1 MKKLLSCILLLTL
14 VFVFA
19 GCARLGDLSDT
30 DKILIAKYTEAGEM
44 AETVT
49 VTETEIIQHI
59 CDNFSS
65 LWLKKEDPSEGAAKT
80 YELTFYTNG
89 EAIQTVFFT
98 SNAWLAFDGYTHAPV
113 RGELDLAYIEGLFPC
128 PFRWSSTESG
138 HSKIM
143 LCDCCDAPAV
153 EYPHENRDA
162 DMFCDICGYE
172 IPLIDPPTN
181 YFLRNQAGCQWLN
194 EISAEDIAELKII
207 SEAVGVAPGTPK
219 NISTST
225 NEAVIARIF
234 EEYYWLD
241 TWPVSKEN
249 GEIDG
254 GGAVT
259 VKFILK
265 DGTVKELYINNGN
278 YRDTNG
284 NYFALSYIPNFTEN
298 DNTTKAYGFIT
309 YTGTGTIYDIEKNF
323 ICGFP
328 VDELEFVITGLG
340 FDLFA
345 NGYDYCI
352 DTEFGKLYIVEIEII
367 ANDFVSPDYYFM
379 CEHDREFCYRLVG
392 KRLDEI
398 IKEYCPYPE

>member
-19 GCARLGDLSDT
+19 GCARLGDLSAA
-30 DKILIAKYTEAGEM
+30 DKILITKYTEAGEI

-49 VTETEIIQHI
+49 VTEAEIIQHI

-65 LWLKKEDPSEGAAKT
+65 LWLKKEDPSDGAAKT

-89 EAIQTVFFT
+89 KAIQTVFFT
-98 SNAWLAFDGYTHAPV
+98 SNEHLAFDGYTHAPV

-128 PFRWSSTESG
+128 PFRWSGTESG

-143 LCDCCDAPAV
+143 LCDCCEAPAV
-153 EYPHENRDA
+153 EYPHANWDA

-181 YFLRNQAGCQWLN
+181 YFLRNQAGVQWLN
-194 EISAEDIAELKII
+194 EITAEDIAELKII

-225 NEAVIARIF
+225 SEAVIARIF

-284 NYFALSYIPNFTEN
+284 NYFELLYIPEFKES
-298 DNTTKAYGFIT
+298 DHYLSCYGFVS
-309 YTGTGTIYDIEKNF
+309 YEGTGRVIAYTHGDAEVSYTVCHI
-323 ICGFP
+323 P
-328 VDELEFVITGLG
+328 MDELEFTVPG
-340 FDLFA
+340 FDLPA
-345 NGYDYCI
+345 EDTDYPYDVY
-352 DTEFGKLYIVEIEII
+352 TEFGILNFHY
-367 ANDFVSPDYYFM
+367 PDVFSVVGDGTYYQ
-379 CEHDREFCYRLVG
+379 LVG
-392 KRLDEI
+392 KNLDELVE
-398 IKEYCPYPE
+398 EYRPRPE